1 MTGIDVPIRI
11 VEPRPDLLERI
22 SNFAQAIEPIL
33 LIGAGIWAFYLYRL
47 SRRGEV
53 RVGIE
58 GSCRLLRGWQ
68 PSKAVLLVRLRIANT
83 SSVLYRHREATA
95 TLFDARKEAA
105 SGSIRL
111 VPFSRADP
119 VPPVYGDIVFDAGE
133 IEEGRSFKLGESDHV
148 SLEPGEHFDS
158 EVAFILDSEKL
169 GLMALRVL
177 LRGHQKRWHWWR
189 LRDEPYWWGSFFFV
203 DPASVAITESG
214 RMRDRLQRYLGRR
227 D

>member
-22 SNFAQAIEPIL
+22 SNLAQAIEPIL

-119 VPPVYGDIVFDAGE
+119 VLPVYGDIVFDAGE

-148 SLEPGEHFDS
+148 SLEPES
-158 EVAFILDSEKL
+158 IST
-169 GLMALRVL
+169 LR
-177 LRGHQKRWHWWR
+177 W
-189 LRDEPYWWGSFFFV
+189 PSFW
-203 DPASVAITESG
+203 I
-214 RMRDRLQRYLGRR
+214 RR
-227 D
+227 SSD